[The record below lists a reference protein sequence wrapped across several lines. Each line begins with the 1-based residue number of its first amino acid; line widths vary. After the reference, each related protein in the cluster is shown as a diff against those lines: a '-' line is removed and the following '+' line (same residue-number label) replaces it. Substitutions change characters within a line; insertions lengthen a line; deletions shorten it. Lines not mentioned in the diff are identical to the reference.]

1 MNRYIYIS
9 IFIIIVL
16 LYYNFK
22 TLRNLEEFGNTE
34 RRRILAFQQVIS
46 DKLDIKEGEIRN
58 RDIQLAKYEAN
69 IQAFQGTDCMR
80 CHVVENSL
88 QLPMNNNLLT
98 FSEFQGKVRTGGNLM
113 PSYKNTAGK
122 TRNEITDT
130 ELRRIY
136 GIIKVFSDKYY

>member
-136 GIIKVFSDKYY
+136 NIIKVFSDKYY